1 MIPYILA
8 LIFVAIFIGVIVAI
22 INDYKILEK
31 PYRVVMN
38 AEGTYFVQVY
48 REIHT
53 GNYNDMGKEKID
65 YKWESFYETKDESD
79 AIIHYKMALKAFNEE
94 KNQKELEAKKK
105 NLEKEIEEQKKKI
118 VKTLKIKD

>member
-8 LIFVAIFIGVIVAI
+8 VFFIAIVIGVIVAI

-38 AEGTYFVQVY
+38 GEGTYFVQVY

-53 GNYNDMGKEKID
+53 GCFNDMGKEKIE

-79 AIIHYKMALKAFNEE
+79 AVIHYKMALKAYKEN
-94 KNQKELEAKKK
+94 KMQQELEAKKK
-105 NLEKEIEEQKKKI
+105 NIEKEIEEQKKKI